1 MKITQTLEL
10 ASRQEWR
17 GWLGQHHDSK
27 KEIWLIRNTK
37 EFSYLDS
44 VEEAL
49 CFGWIDGIAKK
60 TTANKAND
68 ARLAQRFTPRKKKS
82 HWTELNK
89 ERARKLIARK
99 QMTKAGYAVLP
110 NLSLKA
116 FSIPKDIL
124 DMLQNDAEAWKNF
137 QAFPDVYK
145 RIRVGYIEEMRK
157 DKGVFETRLN
167 NFLKKTKQN
176 KMFGTLE

>member
-1 MKITQTLEL
+1 MNVTQTLEL
-10 ASRQEWR
+10 ATREDWR
-17 GWLGQHHDSK
+17 SWLEQYHNAE
-27 KEIWLIRNTK
+27 KEIWLIRSTK
-37 EFSYLDS
+37 AFSYLDS

-60 TTANKAND
+60 TAAGQ
-68 ARLAQRFTPRKKKS
+68 LAQRFTPRKKKS

-89 ERARKLIARK
+89 ERARKLIAGK
-99 QMTKAGYAVLP
+99 QMTEAGRAVLP
-110 NLSLKA
+110 DLRLEA
-116 FSIPKDIL
+116 FKIAEDIL
-124 DMLQNDAEAWKNF
+124 AALQGDDETWKNF

-157 DKGVFETRLN
+157 DKSVFETRLE

>member
-1 MKITQTLEL
+1 MKITETLEL
-10 ASRQEWR
+10 ATRQKWR
-17 GWLGQHHDSK
+17 DWLEQHHNNE
-27 KEIWLIRNTK
+27 KEIWLIRSNK
-37 EFSYLDS
+37 AFSYLDS

-60 TTANKAND
+60 IDEK
-68 ARLAQRFTPRKKKS
+68 RLAQRFTPRKKKS

-110 NLSLKA
+110 DLSLEA
-116 FSIPKDIL
+116 FKIAEDIL
-124 DMLQNDAEAWKNF
+124 AALQGDDETWKNF

-157 DKGVFETRLN
+157 DKSVFETRLE